1 MRVRNSKIRER
12 VGVTKMLQ
20 ILQNGRIK
28 SATGF
33 AVGAASIAAA
43 LLLTLFFG
51 KWVEPPIPSFFL
63 AAIAVTA
70 WLGGKYPSLFATFLA
85 VVIIEYFFH
94 PSFDMFA
101 LGVENTVNAVV
112 FILVALLISYIDA
125 ARKSAF
131 AERERLLTSERS
143 ARAEAENANRAKDTF
158 LAMVTHELRL
168 PLNAILGWTRIM
180 QNGRLDSAQ
189 TAHALDVVERNVR
202 IQAQLVEE
210 LIDLSRIRTGKF
222 RINPSLIDL
231 RGAISAAIESVKP
244 AIEAKSIRLVR
255 DFDEKIV
262 LVRGDAERLQQI
274 VWNLLSNAVK
284 FTPEGGQISIRLER
298 ADTRVLLKIE
308 DNGEGIRPEF
318 LPFVFDLFRQS
329 EENAEAKHEG
339 LGLGLAIVR
348 HLVEAHGGSVTAAS
362 AGKGAGAT
370 FTVELPL
377 FSAAQIAA
385 AGGSAKRFGAPS
397 LETNFR

>member
-1 MRVRNSKIRER
+1 MDTVQT
-12 VGVTKMLQ
+12 GVTKMPEL
-20 ILQNGRIK
+20 LQNGIIK
-28 SATGF
+28 SAAGF
-33 AVGAASIAAA
+33 AIGAASIAAA

-51 KWVEPPIPSFFL
+51 KWIQPPIPSFFL
-63 AAIAVTA
+63 AAVAVTA

-85 VVIIEYFFH
+85 VIAIEYFFL
-94 PSFDMFA
+94 PPFDTFGV
-101 LGVENTVNAVV
+101 GVENAVNAAV

-131 AERERLLTSERS
+131 AELER
-143 ARAEAENANRAKDTF
+143 RACFETENANRAKDTF

-168 PLNAILGWTRIM
+168 PLNAILGWNQIM
-180 QNGRLDSAQ
+180 RKGKLDPAQ
-189 TAHALDVVERNVR
+189 TAHALDVVERNAR

-222 RINPSLIDL
+222 RINASPINL
-231 RGAISAAIESVKP
+231 RGVIDAAIESVKP
-244 AIEAKSIRLVR
+244 AIEAKNILLIR
-255 DFDEKIV
+255 DFDETIF
-262 LVRGDAERLQQI
+262 LVRGDAERLQQV
-274 VWNLLSNAVK
+274 VWNLLSNAAK
-284 FTPEGGQISIRLER
+284 FTPEGGQIRIRLER
-298 ADTRVLLKIE
+298 AETHALLKVE
-308 DNGEGIRPEF
+308 DKGAGIHPEL

-362 AGKGAGAT
+362 DGLGAGAT

-377 FSAAQIAA
+377 FSAAQIVA
-385 AGGSAKRFGAPS
+385 AGENAKRLNKVSA
-397 LETNFR
+397 